1 MGPAA
6 TPALLQYRLASSFL
20 DPFDPSGATVMLL
33 NPNHL
38 QRKYPD
44 SRSGEIMA
52 ATVDFFESRGKA
64 RLKRDDHER
73 AWYSDFLQFV
83 GRERVFASL
92 LTPAK
97 YGAQDCRWDTYR
109 ISEFAEIVGFYGL
122 SYWYPFQV
130 TALGLG
136 PIWMSDNEDAKHKA
150 GAQLEAGQVF
160 GFGLSEQAHGAD
172 VYQTDMILK
181 PRSGD
186 VGGWTAN
193 GEKYYIGNANVART
207 VSTFGKIADT
217 DEYVFFAADSQ
228 HDRFDLIKNVVNSQN
243 YVANYALRDYPVTDA
258 EILHRGP
265 EAFHAALNT
274 VNVCKYN
281 LGWGS
286 IGMCTHA
293 MYEAVTHASNRHL
306 YGTVVTDF
314 SHVRRLL
321 TDAYV
326 RLAAMRLVATRACD
340 YMRSASAAD
349 RRYLLYSPLTKA
361 KVTSE
366 GERVI
371 IALWDVIAA
380 KGVEKDTFFETV
392 TREIGLLPRLEGTV
406 HINIGLLGKFMP
418 NFLFAPNNELP
429 IIDRRDDAADDT
441 FLFAQGPT
449 GGLGKVR
456 FHDWRVL
463 FASFGHVANVAL
475 LHEQIDVLAEMLASA
490 TPDAAQQKDIDFAFA
505 VGQLFATVPY
515 AQLILEE
522 ALLSELDEALIDE
535 IFAVLVRDFNS
546 YAVELNDKRATT
558 PEQARFATRMIRR
571 PAHDATRYDQIWKEY
586 VVPINGAYQMRP

>member
-1 MGPAA
+1 
-6 TPALLQYRLASSFL
+6 
-20 DPFDPSGATVMLL
+20 MLL
-33 NPNHL
+33 NPNQL

-44 SRSGEIMA
+44 RRSGEIMA

-73 AWYSDFLQFV
+73 AWYSDFLDHI
-83 GRERVFASL
+83 GRERIFASL
-92 LTPAK
+92 LTPSEF
-97 YGAQDCRWDTYR
+97 GADDCRWDTYR

-136 PIWMSDNEDAKHKA
+136 PIWMSANEDAKRKA
-150 GAQLEAGQVF
+150 AAQLEAGEVF
-160 GFGLSEQAHGAD
+160 AFGLSEQTHGAD
-172 VYQTDMILK
+172 VYQTDMILQ
-181 PRSGD
+181 PCN
-186 VGGWTAN
+186 GGWTAT
-193 GEKYYIGNANVART
+193 GEKYYIGNANVARM
-207 VSTFGKIADT
+207 VSTFGKIAGT

-228 HDRFDLIKNVVNSQN
+228 HDRYDVIKNVVNSQN
-243 YVANYALRDYPVTDA
+243 FVANYGLRDYPVTEAD
-258 EILHRGP
+258 ILHRGP

-281 LGWGS
+281 LGWGAV
-286 IGMCTHA
+286 GMCTHA
-293 MYEAVTHASNRHL
+293 MYEAVTHAANRYL

-321 TDAYV
+321 TDAYA
-326 RLAAMRLVATRACD
+326 RLIAMKLVATRASD
-340 YMRSASAAD
+340 YMRSASADD

-361 KVTSE
+361 KITSE

-371 IALWDVIAA
+371 TALWDVIAA
-380 KGVEKDTFFETV
+380 KGVEKDTIFEAM

-418 NFLFAPNNELP
+418 NYLFAPNSELP
-429 IIDRRDDAADDT
+429 LIGRRDEAVDDS

-456 FHDWRVL
+456 FHDWRAP
-463 FASFGHVANVAL
+463 FAAYAHLPNVAL
-475 LHEQIDVLAEMLASA
+475 LREQIDVLTEMLASA

-505 VGQLFATVPY
+505 VGQLFASVPY

-522 ALLSELDEALIDE
+522 APLSGVDEALLDQ
-535 IFAVLVRDFNS
+535 IFAVLVKDFNT
-546 YAVELNDKRATT
+546 YAVELHDKSSTT
-558 PEQARFATRMIRR
+558 EEQARFALRMVRR
-571 PAHDATRYDQIWKEY
+571 PVNDPGAYDQVWKEH
-586 VVPINGAYQMRP
+586 VLPINGAYQMRP

>member
-1 MGPAA
+1 
-6 TPALLQYRLASSFL
+6 
-20 DPFDPSGATVMLL
+20 MLL
-33 NPNHL
+33 NPNQL
-38 QRKYPD
+38 ERRYPD
-44 SRSGEIMA
+44 PRSGEIMA

-64 RLKRDDHER
+64 RLKHDDHER
-73 AWYSDFLQFV
+73 TWYSDFLDHV
-83 GRERVFASL
+83 GRERIFASL
-92 LTPAK
+92 LTPAE
-97 YGAQDCRWDTYR
+97 YGAEDCRWDTYR
-109 ISEFAEIVGFYGL
+109 ISEFAEILGFYGL

-136 PIWMSDNEDAKHKA
+136 PIWMSANEDAKRKA
-150 GAQLEAGQVF
+150 AAQLEAGEVF
-160 GFGLSEQAHGAD
+160 AFGLSEQTHGAD
-172 VYQTDMILK
+172 VYQTDMILQ
-181 PRSGD
+181 PGPSD
-186 VGGWTAN
+186 IGGWIAN
-193 GEKYYIGNANVART
+193 GEKYYIGNANVARM
-207 VSTFGKIADT
+207 VSTFGKIAGT

-228 HDRFDLIKNVVNSQN
+228 HDRYDLIKNVVNSQN
-243 YVANYALRDYPVTDA
+243 YVANYALRDYPVTEADM
-258 EILHRGP
+258 LHRGP

-293 MYEAVTHASNRHL
+293 MYEAVTHASNRYL

-314 SHVRRLL
+314 AHVRRLL

-326 RLAAMRLVATRACD
+326 RLVAMKLVATRASD
-340 YMRSASAAD
+340 YMRSASAED

-361 KVTSE
+361 KITSE

-380 KGVEKDTFFETV
+380 KGVEKDTIFEAM

-418 NFLFAPNNELP
+418 NFLFAPNRELP
-429 IIDRRDDAADDT
+429 VIGRRDDAADDS

-456 FHDWRVL
+456 FHDWR
-463 FASFGHVANVAL
+463 ASFQSFAHLANVAL
-475 LHEQIDVLAEMLASA
+475 LREQIDMLAEMLASA
-490 TPDAAQQKDIDFAFA
+490 TPDATQQKDIDFAFA

-522 ALLSELDEALIDE
+522 AALSRVDDALVDE
-535 IFAVLVRDFNS
+535 IFALLVRDFNS
-546 YAVELNDKRATT
+546 YAVELNDKPSATDQ
-558 PEQARFATRMIRR
+558 QARFAMRMIRR
-571 PAHDATRYDQIWKEY
+571 PANDPARYDQIWKEH
-586 VVPINGAYQMRP
+586 VLPISGAYQMRP

>member
-1 MGPAA
+1 
-6 TPALLQYRLASSFL
+6 
-20 DPFDPSGATVMLL
+20 MLL

-38 QRKYPD
+38 QRQYPD
-44 SRSGEIMA
+44 RRSGEIMA

-64 RLKRDDHER
+64 RLKSDDHNR
-73 AWYSDFLQFV
+73 VWYKDFLDHI
-83 GRERVFASL
+83 GRERIFASL
-92 LTPAK
+92 LTPAE
-97 YGAQDCRWDTYR
+97 YGADDCRWDTYR

-122 SYWYPFQV
+122 NYWYPFQV

-136 PIWMSDNEDAKHKA
+136 PIWMSDNEDAKRKA
-150 GAQLEAGQVF
+150 AAQLEAGEVF
-160 GFGLSEQAHGAD
+160 AFGLSEQVHGAD
-172 VYQTDMILK
+172 VYQTDMILE
-181 PRSGD
+181 PSSD
-186 VGGWTAN
+186 GGWTAN
-193 GEKYYIGNANVART
+193 GEKYYIGNANVARM
-207 VSTFGKIADT
+207 VSTFGKIAGNPENQ
-217 DEYVFFAADSQ
+217 EYVFFAADSQ

-243 YVANYALRDYPVTDA
+243 FVANYGLRDYPVTEAD
-258 EILHRGP
+258 ILHRGP
-265 EAFHAALNT
+265 GAFHAALNT

-281 LGWGS
+281 LGWGAV
-286 IGMCTHA
+286 GMCTHA
-293 MYEAVTHASNRHL
+293 MYEAVSHASNRYL

-326 RLAAMRLVATRACD
+326 RLAAMKLVATRACD
-340 YMRSASAAD
+340 YMRSASVED

-361 KVTSE
+361 KITSE

-380 KGVEKDTFFETV
+380 KGVEKDTIFEAM

-418 NFLFAPNNELP
+418 NFLFAPDAALP
-429 IIDRRDDAADDT
+429 LISRRDDPADDT

-456 FHDWRVL
+456 FHDWR
-463 FASFGHVANVAL
+463 ASFDKFGNLPNVTL
-475 LHEQIDVLAEMLASA
+475 LRAQVDVLTEMLASA

-522 ALLSELDEALIDE
+522 AELSGVDGALIDE
-535 IFAVLVRDFNS
+535 IFAVLVRDFNG
-546 YAVELNDKRATT
+546 YAVELNDNPSTT
-558 PEQARFATRMIRR
+558 DEQARFAMRMIRR
-571 PAHDATRYDQIWKEY
+571 PVREPARYDQIWKEHIL
-586 VVPINGAYQMRP
+586 PLSGAYQMRP

>member
-1 MGPAA
+1 
-6 TPALLQYRLASSFL
+6 
-20 DPFDPSGATVMLL
+20 MLL
-33 NPNHL
+33 NPNQL
-38 QRKYPD
+38 ERRYPD
-44 SRSGEIMA
+44 PRSGEIMA

-64 RLKRDDHER
+64 RLKHDDHER
-73 AWYSDFLQFV
+73 TWYSDFLDHV
-83 GRERVFASL
+83 GRERIFASL
-92 LTPAK
+92 LTPAE
-97 YGAQDCRWDTYR
+97 YGAEDCRWDTYR
-109 ISEFAEIVGFYGL
+109 ISEFAEILGFYGL

-136 PIWMSDNEDAKHKA
+136 PIWMSANEDAKRKA
-150 GAQLEAGQVF
+150 AAQLEAGEVF
-160 GFGLSEQAHGAD
+160 AFGLSEQTHGAD
-172 VYQTDMILK
+172 VYQTDMILQ
-181 PRSGD
+181 PGPSD
-186 VGGWTAN
+186 IGGWIAN
-193 GEKYYIGNANVART
+193 GEKYYIGNANVARM
-207 VSTFGKIADT
+207 VSTFGKIAGT

-228 HDRFDLIKNVVNSQN
+228 HDRYDLIKNVVNSQN
-243 YVANYALRDYPVTDA
+243 YVANYALRDYPVTEADM
-258 EILHRGP
+258 LHRGP

-293 MYEAVTHASNRHL
+293 MYEAVTHASNRYL

-314 SHVRRLL
+314 AHVRRLL

-326 RLAAMRLVATRACD
+326 RLVAMKLVATRASD
-340 YMRSASAAD
+340 YMRSASAED

-361 KVTSE
+361 KITSE

-380 KGVEKDTFFETV
+380 KGVEKDTIFEAM

-418 NFLFAPNNELP
+418 NFLFAPNSELP
-429 IIDRRDDAADDT
+429 VIGRRDDAADDS

-456 FHDWRVL
+456 FHDWR
-463 FASFGHVANVAL
+463 ASFQSFAHLANVAL
-475 LHEQIDVLAEMLASA
+475 LREQIDMLAEMLASA

-522 ALLSELDEALIDE
+522 AALSRVDDALVDE
-535 IFAVLVRDFNS
+535 IFALLVRDFNS
-546 YAVELNDKRATT
+546 YAVELNDKPSATDQ
-558 PEQARFATRMIRR
+558 QARFAMRMIRR
-571 PAHDATRYDQIWKEY
+571 PANDPARYDQIWKEH
-586 VVPINGAYQMRP
+586 VLPISGAYQMRP